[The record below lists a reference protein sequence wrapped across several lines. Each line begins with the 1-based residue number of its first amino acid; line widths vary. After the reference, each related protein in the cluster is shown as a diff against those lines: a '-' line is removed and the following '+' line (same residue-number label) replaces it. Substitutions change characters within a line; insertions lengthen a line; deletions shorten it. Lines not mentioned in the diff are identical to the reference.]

1 MTLVRRTLELTGER
15 LRAYSRRGN
24 FHSDPETA
32 RELGLTGLVAQ
43 GLQVIGPAYGVLL
56 DEWDEEF
63 LAHGEL
69 EVKFVRMVTEDQ
81 TVEATVDAHGDAAS
95 FEVTVVAPESVAAVG
110 RASRR
115 AVGWGGTPAPSSST
129 PDRPAH

>member
-1 MTLVRRTLELTGER
+1 MMPVRRTLELTAER

-32 RELGLTGLVAQ
+32 RELGLAGLVAQ
-43 GLQVIGPAYGVLL
+43 GLHVTGPAYGVLL
-56 DEWDEEF
+56 DEWGEEF

-69 EVKFVRMVTEDQ
+69 EVKFVGMVSEDQ
-81 TVEATVDAHGDAAS
+81 TVAATIDVDGDAAS
-95 FEVTVVAPESVAAVG
+95 FEVTVVSPELVAAIG

-115 AVGWGGTPAPSSST
+115 ASGRSDAPTPSSST
-129 PDRPAH
+129 PDRPTR